1 MDVEGWGERVE
12 RVIDAVEQVRW
23 FLVCALIGVA
33 LGVGVAL
40 LTDLPVVAL
49 GIVGALVITPVGV
62 VGARVED
69 RDG

>member
-1 MDVEGWGERVE
+1 MDVEEWGERVE

-40 LTDLPVVAL
+40 LTDLPVVVL

-62 VGARVED
+62 VGARAED